1 MNTRLALAAAS
12 TTALV
17 ALAGCSSGPRGP
29 IGDTQGRRDPGVSTQ
44 ADVKDSSVSTVTLI
58 EFADQVAQDLPMR
71 IAGIPELANRQNRA
85 VLYLGEFVNRT
96 RTPTND
102 FRLARQI
109 VRNSIINSDVVAQY
123 ATVYTDPE
131 QLERLRGRLAADS
144 GGGGS
149 LVDEGVAVDSQ
160 GGRMYSA
167 DDIFVLNSEM
177 SEATRGAGGV
187 SLYVFDMTLME
198 MSSGRQVFSSQI
210 VQKTV
215 R

>member
-1 MNTRLALAAAS
+1 MRRIAATGIASVLILAA
-12 TTALV
+12 T
-17 ALAGCSSGPRGP
+17 GCSSGPSGP
-29 IGDTQGRRDPGVSTQ
+29 MGDTQGRRDPGVSTR
-44 ADVKDSSVSTVTLI
+44 ADSKDSSVNTVTLI

-71 IAGIPELANRQNRA
+71 IAGIPELANRQTRA

-96 RTPTND
+96 QTPTND

-109 VRNSIINSDVVAQY
+109 VRNSIINSDIVSQY
-123 ATVYTDPE
+123 AMVYADPE
-131 QLERLRGRLAADS
+131 QLARQRERLASS
-144 GGGGS
+144 GASGGS
-149 LVDEGVAVDSQ
+149 LVDEGVAVDDQ
-160 GGRMYSA
+160 GGRMYSE

-198 MSSGRQVFSSQI
+198 MKSGRQVFSSQI
-210 VQKTV
+210 VQKHV